1 MGWKWVRSCSL
12 NISRMTYFDV
22 HTHHLPTI
30 CSNQTIVS
38 FSIPYENIDKN
49 ATRISVGIHPWHLT
63 EDNAETSLQALRMT
77 LADKRVVA
85 IGEAGLDRTHGCSLS
100 TQTTIFRQEIA
111 LSEESHLPMSIHCV
125 HAFNELLQLKK
136 EIHPSQSWII
146 HGFRGKPNMAKE
158 LIRHGCYISIGSKF
172 QNESLHVIPLERMF
186 IETDEAP
193 ENITGI
199 YRHIAETKGISV
211 EELVEAINK
220 NVQEV
225 FFKR

>member
-1 MGWKWVRSCSL
+1 
-12 NISRMTYFDV
+12 MTYFDV
-22 HTHHLPTI
+22 HTHHLPAI

-85 IGEAGLDRTHGCSLS
+85 IGEAGLDRIHGCSLS

-111 LSEESHLPMSIHCV
+111 LSEEYHLPMIIHCV

-186 IETDEAP
+186 IETDEVP

>member
-1 MGWKWVRSCSL
+1 
-12 NISRMTYFDV
+12 MTYFDV
-22 HTHHLPTI
+22 HTHHLPVI
-30 CSNQTIVS
+30 CSDQTIVS

-85 IGEAGLDRTHGCSLS
+85 IGEAGLDRIHGCSLS
-100 TQTTIFRQEIA
+100 TQPTIFRQEIA
-111 LSEESHLPMSIHCV
+111 LSEEYHLPMIIHCV

-136 EIHPSQSWII
+136 EIHPSQPWII

-158 LIRHGCYISIGSKF
+158 LIKHGCYISIGSKF

-193 ENITGI
+193 ENITEI